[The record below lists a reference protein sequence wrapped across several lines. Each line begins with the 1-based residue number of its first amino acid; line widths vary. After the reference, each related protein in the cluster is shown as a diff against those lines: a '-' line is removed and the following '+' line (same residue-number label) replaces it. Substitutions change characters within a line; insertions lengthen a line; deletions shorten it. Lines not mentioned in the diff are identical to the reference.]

1 MAKLCMTEREL
12 KRRKMV
18 EKYKGKRLVLNEVIK
33 NANSSIEEKAE
44 ARAKLQALPK
54 NSSPVRLRNR
64 CALTGRPR
72 GVYSKFGI
80 ARSKLRDLML
90 SGEVPGITKASW

>member
-1 MAKLCMTEREL
+1 MAKLCMTKREE
-12 KRRKMV
+12 KRRKIV
-18 EKYKGKRLVLNEVIK
+18 EKFKDKRLALNEIIN
-33 NANSSIEEKAE
+33 NASASREDRAE
-44 ARAKLQALPK
+44 ARSKLQNLPR

-80 ARSKLRDLML
+80 ARGKLRELML
-90 SGEVPGITKASW
+90 AGEVPGITKASW

>member
-1 MAKLCMTEREL
+1 MAKLCMTKREE
-12 KRRKMV
+12 KRRSIV
-18 EKYKGKRLVLNEVIK
+18 EKYKAKRLALNEII
-33 NANSSIEEKAE
+33 NNTSASREDRAE
-44 ARAKLQALPK
+44 ARVKLQNLPR

-80 ARSKLRDLML
+80 ARGKLRELML
-90 SGEVPGITKASW
+90 AGEIPGITKASW

>member
-18 EKYKGKRLVLNEVIK
+18 EKYKGKRLALNEIIK
-33 NANSSIEEKAE
+33 NASSTTEEKAE
-44 ARAKLQALPK
+44 ARLKLQSLPK

-80 ARSKLRDLML
+80 ARSKLRDLMV
-90 SGEVPGITKASW
+90 SGEVPGIRKASW

>member
-1 MAKLCMTEREL
+1 MAKLCMTEREE
-12 KRRKMV
+12 KRRSVVK
-18 EKYKGKRLVLNEVIK
+18 KYKAKRLALNEIINNV
-33 NANSSIEEKAE
+33 NASREDRAE
-44 ARAKLQALPK
+44 ARTKLQNLPR

-80 ARSKLRDLML
+80 ARGKLRELML
-90 SGEVPGITKASW
+90 AGEVPGITKASW

>member
-1 MAKLCMTEREL
+1 MAKLCMTEREI
-12 KRRKMV
+12 KRRKIV
-18 EKYKGKRLVLNEVIK
+18 EKYKVKRKALNEII
-33 NANSSIEEKAE
+33 NNSSATNEERME
-44 ARAKLQALPK
+44 ARLKLQNLPR

-80 ARSKLRDLML
+80 ARGKLRELML
-90 SGEVPGITKASW
+90 AGEIPGITKASW

>member
-1 MAKLCMTEREL
+1 MAKLALINRDE

-18 EKYKGKRLVLNEVIK
+18 EKYATKRQELRAVI
-33 NANSSIEEKAE
+33 NDANRSDEDRFE
-44 ARAKLQALPK
+44 ARLKLQALPR

-72 GVYSKFGI
+72 GVYRKFGLG
-80 ARSKLRDLML
+80 RNKLREHAM
-90 SGEVPGITKASW
+90 SGDIPGLRKASW

>member
-18 EKYKGKRLVLNEVIK
+18 EKYKGKRLALNEVIK

-80 ARSKLRDLML
+80 ARSKLRDLMM

>member
-1 MAKLCMTEREL
+1 MAKLCMTKREE

-18 EKYKGKRLVLNEVIK
+18 EKFKAKRLALNEIIN
-33 NANSSIEEKAE
+33 NASASREDRAE
-44 ARAKLQALPK
+44 ARSKLQNLPR

-80 ARSKLRDLML
+80 ARGKLRELML
-90 SGEVPGITKASW
+90 AGEVPGITKASW

>member
-1 MAKLCMTEREL
+1 MEYIILIISSINKNEITIN
-12 KRRKMV
+12 
-18 EKYKGKRLVLNEVIK
+18 LNPNKVIK
-33 NANSSIEEKAE
+33 NANATSEEKAE

>member
-18 EKYKGKRLVLNEVIK
+18 EKYKGKRLALNEIIK
-33 NANSSIEEKAE
+33 NASSTTEEKAE
-44 ARAKLQALPK
+44 ARLKLQSLPK

-80 ARSKLRDLML
+80 ARSKLRDLMM